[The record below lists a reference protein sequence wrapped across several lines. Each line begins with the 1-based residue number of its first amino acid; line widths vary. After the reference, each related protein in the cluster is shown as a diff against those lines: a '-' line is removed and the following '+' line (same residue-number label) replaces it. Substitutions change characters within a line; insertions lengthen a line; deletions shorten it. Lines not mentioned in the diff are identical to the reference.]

1 MKNLKVEL
9 SEAVARRCSVE
20 KVFVELSQNL
30 QESTCPRASFLIKL
44 QASASLNKRLWHKC
58 YLVNFAK
65 FLRTPIFTE
74 LLWWLLLNYIAFY
87 KVFWQ
92 KSAEM
97 ILRDNLYA
105 TVCHRICEQKYYLTF
120 PLWRNVPCL

>member
-9 SEAVARRCSVE
+9 SEAVARSCSVE
-20 KVFVELSQNL
+20 KVFLELSQNL

-74 LLWWLLLNYIAFY
+74 LLLYPFVYTL
-87 KVFWQ
+87 VF
-92 KSAEM
+92 S
-97 ILRDNLYA
+97 IL
-105 TVCHRICEQKYYLTF
+105 VEF
-120 PLWRNVPCL
+120 FF